1 MATSTRNHDDVKGV
15 FERFVH
21 SEVSGSALLLVCTAS
36 ALSLANSSFAEVY
49 FGLLYTKVGVSWGDA
64 KSALTV
70 QHWINDLLM
79 VVFFFVV
86 GLEIKRELLVGQL
99 SSTRKALLPLMAAL
113 GGMVVPALLYA
124 AFNAG
129 GAAAGGWG
137 IPMATDIAFALGVLA
152 LFGKR
157 VPIGLKVFLT
167 ALAIVDDL
175 GAVLVIA
182 IFYTAQVH
190 WVAVALAFLALIAV
204 ANRLR
209 IAQPVAYVALAV
221 GVWAGV
227 LAKLRLKPPRI
238 RPRIAA
244 DLRYERAATGW
255 PRLRQ
260 IPRPTAETC
269 FIRHDLGFGRCLGS
283 GVHATVAGVLVALLV
298 PIGARRDPQKFL
310 AVSDARL
317 AGLRAAHLTP
327 DSMVSDRSQFDAI
340 SDLHQIA
347 GDMRPPGLALEE
359 MLHPFVVFF
368 ILPLFALFNA
378 GVAIDSGFVNGLL
391 HPVSLGI
398 LAGLVIGKQIGI
410 ALFSWVAVKSG
421 QAALP
426 DGVSWSHIYGGAC
439 IAGIG
444 FTMSLFVTEL
454 AFTDLTLLAR
464 AKVGILM
471 ASLVAAVWG
480 AVLLQMRL
488 PRAHAGRA

>member
-1 MATSTRNHDDVKGV
+1 MTTATRSHDDVNGI

-21 SEVSGSALLLVCTAS
+21 SEVSGSALLLVCTAA
-36 ALSLANSSFAEVY
+36 ALGLANSSFAEAY
-49 FGLLYTKVGVSWGDA
+49 FGLLYTKAGLSWGDA
-64 KSALTV
+64 KFALTV

-99 SSTRKALLPLMAAL
+99 SSAKRALLPVMAAL
-113 GGMVVPALLYA
+113 GGMVVPALLYT

-129 GAAAGGWG
+129 GEGAGGWG

-182 IFYTAQVH
+182 VFYTAQIH
-190 WVAVALAFLALIAV
+190 WLSLIVAVAFLALIAG

-209 IAQPVAYVALAV
+209 IEHPAVYVVLAL

-227 LAKLRLKPPRI
+227 
-238 RPRIAA
+238 
-244 DLRYERAATGW
+244 
-255 PRLRQ
+255 
-260 IPRPTAETC
+260 
-269 FIRHDLGFGRCLGS
+269 LGS

-298 PIGARRDPQKFL
+298 PIGARRDPREFL
-310 AVSDARL
+310 EVSGTRL
-317 AGLRAAHLTP
+317 ALLRDAGLTP
-327 DSMVSDRSQFDAI
+327 DSMVANRSQFDAI
-340 SDLHQIA
+340 SDLHKVSGA
-347 GDMRPPGLALEE
+347 MRPPGLALEE

-378 GVAIDSGFVNGLL
+378 GVAIDGGFVDGLL

-398 LAGLVIGKQIGI
+398 LSGLVLGKQAGI
-410 ALFSWVAVKSG
+410 TLFSWIAVKSG
-421 QAALP
+421 QADLP
-426 DGVSWSHIYGGAC
+426 DGVTWSHIYGGAC

-454 AFTDLTLLAR
+454 AFTDVAVLAR
-464 AKVGILM
+464 AKVGILI